1 MVQVLK
7 AGQERTGEVRMK
19 GLEAQVEENSEGVR
33 SGKRVMALR
42 AGMEV
47 VYGIKGVWAQ
57 RKGR

>member
-1 MVQVLK
+1 MK